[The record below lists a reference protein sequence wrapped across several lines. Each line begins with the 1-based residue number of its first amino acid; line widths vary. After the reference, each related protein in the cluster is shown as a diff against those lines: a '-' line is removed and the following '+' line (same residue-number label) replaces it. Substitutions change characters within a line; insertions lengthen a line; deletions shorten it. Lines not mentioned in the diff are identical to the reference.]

1 MPALRSVIGT
11 FMVYQDWLETYLLQL
26 FAHPEFYNLSVII
39 FEVNIVAE
47 QKLALLVTIFLFL
60 KFLLPSNI
68 LLSPCPTSVPASLDK
83 RVKLFVVTRY
93 FYLMSVWKS
102 SFWIWIASGET
113 AAILSE
119 NSYIPQARYQPH
131 LSDEG
136 CCSEASRFSIKKIW
150 YA

>member
-1 MPALRSVIGT
+1 
-11 FMVYQDWLETYLLQL
+11 LQL

-60 KFLLPSNI
+60 KFSLPSNI

-102 SFWIWIASGET
+102 SFWN
-113 AAILSE
+113 L
-119 NSYIPQARYQPH
+119 N
-131 LSDEG
+131 
-136 CCSEASRFSIKKIW
+136 RFRW
-150 YA
+150 NRCNT